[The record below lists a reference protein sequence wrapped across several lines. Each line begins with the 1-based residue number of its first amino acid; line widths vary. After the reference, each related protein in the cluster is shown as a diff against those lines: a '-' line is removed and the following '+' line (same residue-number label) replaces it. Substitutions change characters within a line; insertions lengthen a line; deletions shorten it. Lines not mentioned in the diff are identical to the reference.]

1 MGAQAGGQK
10 GAAFQIDSINRARQG
25 AARRREALSRRNRG
39 PGSPGRPGRPSV
51 MEPGRDR
58 PVRDPSREQLDAVK
72 NQFGADDEQGIKK
85 GGGPG
90 DIKRPGDP
98 GLRPPSKPGEGADV
112 GIGGGPGPIP
122 PRFPGGAEGPHI
134 LKEGRDAEMRSPG
147 MRFGPGRSSRTD
159 RGSDST
165 RPGIQFGDKRSEVD
179 TGPRDM
185 QGFKDFLLK
194 LEQMKASGGIK

>member
-1 MGAQAGGQK
+1 
-10 GAAFQIDSINRARQG
+10 
-25 AARRREALSRRNRG
+25 
-39 PGSPGRPGRPSV
+39 PT
-51 MEPGRDR
+51 
-58 PVRDPSREQLDAVK
+58 RDPSREQLDAVK
-72 NQFGADDEQGIKK
+72 NRFMADDKEGIKK

-98 GLRPPSKPGEGADV
+98 GLRPPSKPGEGNV
-112 GIGGGPGPIP
+112 GIGGGPGPVPPRFPGGNQVGIGGGPGPVP

-134 LKEGRDAEMRSPG
+134 LKEGRDAEMGSPG
-147 MRFGPGRSSRTD
+147 MRFGPGYSSRTD

-179 TGPRDM
+179 TGPRDV

-194 LEQMKASGGIK
+194 LKEMKGSGGIK